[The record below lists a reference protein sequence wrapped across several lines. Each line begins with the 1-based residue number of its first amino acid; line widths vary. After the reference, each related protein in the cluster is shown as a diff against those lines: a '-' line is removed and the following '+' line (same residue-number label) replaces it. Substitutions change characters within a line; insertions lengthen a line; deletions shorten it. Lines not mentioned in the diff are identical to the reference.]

1 MDEQKDK
8 EKTFTAGWW
17 SYSIFQHGLMRSCWQ
32 AKLWPVGQAI
42 GVYHETNCFLLSVVL
57 SCIAKT
63 YHHKSKKG
71 HMLCKRLGDLH
82 VIKKKVCSLTW
93 GNREKHANLLDSE
106 VHLWS
111 LKNALRRQIRE
122 PTGDRVERSTSL
134 SGCHFVCLCA
144 LTHLYSIFFL
154 RLDLAYLFTIMP
166 IGLLACLP
174 AFLVSIRPVLL
185 ATSTYALSW
194 LCQRHCLPLMT
205 PYCTTDRFL
214 SPKE

>member
-82 VIKKKVCSLTW
+82 VIKKKSL
-93 GNREKHANLLDSE
+93 
-106 VHLWS
+106 
-111 LKNALRRQIRE
+111 
-122 PTGDRVERSTSL
+122 
-134 SGCHFVCLCA
+134 F
-144 LTHLYSIFFL
+144 
-154 RLDLAYLFTIMP
+154 LDLGKSRKTCQSA
-166 IGLLACLP
+166 GLWGAPLISQKCFEA
-174 AFLVSIRPVLL
+174 AD
-185 ATSTYALSW
+185 
-194 LCQRHCLPLMT
+194 QR
-205 PYCTTDRFL
+205 TDRGPCGEVNVAVRMSFCVPL
-214 SPKE
+214 CSHPPL